1 MKRVRCFTVVV
12 ALGGM
17 GSLMSMVC
25 PAQTPVA
32 AKTESAASA
41 ASSAKYVPPKTAWG
55 DPDLQGIWTSDDLH
69 DVPMQRPARFP
80 H

>member
-25 PAQTPVA
+25 PAQTPVV

-41 ASSAKYVPPKTAWG
+41 ASSAKYVPPKTG
-55 DPDLQGIWTSDDLH
+55 LEGIWTSDDLH